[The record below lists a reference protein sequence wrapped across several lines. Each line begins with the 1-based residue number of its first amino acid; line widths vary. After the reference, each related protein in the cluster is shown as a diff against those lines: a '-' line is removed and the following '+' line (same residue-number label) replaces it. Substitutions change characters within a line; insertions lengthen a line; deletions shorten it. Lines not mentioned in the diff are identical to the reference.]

1 MARHFIKDDKGKDR
15 RNSRDERLF
24 WSDTDGD
31 SDYKHNQTVYQEH
44 KGLFGGNSKVKSRFN
59 PSTGK
64 FRK

>member
-1 MARHFIKDDKGKDR
+1 MARHYIKDDKGKNR
-15 RNSRDERLF
+15 RNSKGERLF
-24 WSDTDGD
+24 WSDSDGD
-31 SDYKHNQTVYQEH
+31 WNPKTSQTIYREH